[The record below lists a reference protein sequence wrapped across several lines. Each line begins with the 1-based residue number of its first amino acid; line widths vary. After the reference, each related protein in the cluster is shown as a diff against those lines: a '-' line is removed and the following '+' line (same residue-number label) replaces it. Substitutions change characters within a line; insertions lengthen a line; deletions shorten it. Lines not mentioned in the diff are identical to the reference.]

1 MVQIKKIIFFLFI
14 FCYLFTNAQ
23 ENNLKEQYKNL
34 ENNEQKLDFIFNQIV
49 LKQIKDFQKLEQKIK
64 TLENERDLLK
74 QNQKQQ
80 VLKSLKDDTL
90 SKSLEIQ
97 KLQSKINDRDSQIKK
112 LNNTISNKNSNIT
125 KLNEEINSYNESN
138 KKEILNTEKFINH
151 IIRQKSGYLPQ
162 QMLVDN
168 LEKLKSFNINN
179 DLVFEFENY
188 IKINQ
193 LFVLSKS
200 LLNEPFN
207 ESKTYEIIDKLENI
221 EFNSKFSGLQK
232 EQWEIVDLLDNY
244 ESKCSDLSEL
254 FQELKEYGANAKNTI
269 TYLDSEISEF
279 SDYPY
284 LLNLINQKKE
294 SPEKTIPLYCNR

>member
-1 MVQIKKIIFFLFI
+1 
-14 FCYLFTNAQ
+14 
-23 ENNLKEQYKNL
+23 
-34 ENNEQKLDFIFNQIV
+34 
-49 LKQIKDFQKLEQKIK
+49 
-64 TLENERDLLK
+64 
-74 QNQKQQ
+74 
-80 VLKSLKDDTL
+80 
-90 SKSLEIQ
+90 
-97 KLQSKINDRDSQIKK
+97 
-112 LNNTISNKNSNIT
+112 
-125 KLNEEINSYNESN
+125 
-138 KKEILNTEKFINH
+138 
-151 IIRQKSGYLPQ
+151 
-162 QMLVDN
+162 MLVDN
-168 LEKLKSFNINN
+168 LEKLKSLNSNN

-244 ESKCSDLSEL
+244 ESKCSDLSKL
-254 FQELKEYGANAKNTI
+254 FQELKEYGANAQNTI
-269 TYLDSEISEF
+269 IYLDSEISEY

-294 SPEKTIPLYCNR
+294 SPEKIIPLDCNR